1 MVGDTAHLRVD
12 WESGEGEVEL
22 RGLLDGAPARFRHDV
37 LSDWKQRID
46 ALLDEAEAELHP
58 GREARRLSEQRGHN
72 ALRRSLC
79 EQLAGQRIEAAEPL
93 VNGDVLLHLQ
103 GGRHVV
109 LFARDEDVKLEVV
122 SDLGHARRYAARQA
136 HGDYYLREEPVA
148 DGDAPGN
155 LRPAAP
161 PARDAEA

>member
-1 MVGDTAHLRVD
+1 MIGETALLRVD

-22 RGLLDGAPARFRHDV
+22 GGLLDGAPARFRRDV
-37 LSDWKQRID
+37 LKDWKQRID
-46 ALLDEAEAELHP
+46 MLLAEAEDALHP
-58 GREARRLSEQRGHN
+58 GRDAERLRAQHGHN
-72 ALRRSLC
+72 GLRRRLC
-79 EQLAGQRIEAAEPL
+79 EQLGGQRIEAAEPL

-136 HGDYYLREEPVA
+136 PGDYYLREQPVSDAQVPGVDA
-148 DGDAPGN
+148 D
-155 LRPAAP
+155 AAA
-161 PARDAEA
+161 ARGGLAS